1 MSQADESR
9 SQSPTSRSNGQPPI
23 TCSPREGRSRLIFDE
38 SERIA
43 KWCQERLPDYI
54 GWSGPYQAIGYEVAG
69 ELKGG
74 VVFTQYTVTNITLT
88 TVLEAPLTRRFLRAV
103 FYYPFLQL
111 QVRRVTALINS
122 RNRASRKLVEKA
134 GFVKEGRLRDAAVDD
149 DVIVYGMLKREC
161 RWIPQ

>member
-1 MSQADESR
+1 M
-9 SQSPTSRSNGQPPI
+9 
-23 TCSPREGRSRLIFDE
+23 
-38 SERIA
+38 
-43 KWCQERLPDYI
+43 PDYV
-54 GWSGPYQAIGYEVAG
+54 GWSGPYQAIGYEVEG

-111 QVRRVTALINS
+111 QVRRVTALINAG
-122 RNRASRKLVEKA
+122 NLPSRKLVEKA
-134 GFVKEGRLRDAAVDD
+134 GFKREGCLRDAAVDD
-149 DVIVYGMLKREC
+149 DVMVYGMLKREC

>member
-1 MSQADESR
+1 M
-9 SQSPTSRSNGQPPI
+9 
-23 TCSPREGRSRLIFDE
+23 
-38 SERIA
+38 
-43 KWCQERLPDYI
+43 PDYI